1 MIGLFL
7 GSTDFPKIIL
17 KKIKKTGRKYFIV
30 DLTKNNL
37 FKRDK
42 YSHFISIGKF
52 GKILKLINEKKCKKV
67 LFAGRIDKPKILN
80 LKLDI
85 KGIYYLP
92 RIIKASKLGDAAI
105 LKELIK
111 ILSENNIKVI
121 KSNFFNPELTLSKG
135 NFSKIQPNK
144 FDLSNIF
151 KGIKSLNKLN
161 AHNHVQ
167 GLVMRNDHIIAKETS
182 TGTKKM
188 LLSINK
194 SKKNYGILIKFPK
207 RKQDLRADLP
217 TIGIDTLRDCKKV
230 NIKGIILKANQNIF
244 LDKKKCLNFA
254 NKNKMF
260 IKTVWKKYL
269 YLQVSLQEIN

>member
-7 GSTDFPKIIL
+7 GSTEFPKIIL
-17 KKIKKTGRKYFIV
+17 KKIKNKRKYFII
-30 DLTKNNL
+30 DLTKNNS
-37 FKRDK
+37 FKRNK

-52 GKILKLINEKKCKKV
+52 GQILKLIKENKCKNV
-67 LFAGRIDKPKILN
+67 LFAGRIDKPKISN

-111 ILSENNIKVI
+111 ILSENKIKVI

-135 NFSKIQPNK
+135 NLSKIKPNK
-144 FDLSNIF
+144 FDLSNIN
-151 KGIKSLNKLN
+151 KGIKFLNKIN

-167 GLVMRNDHIIAKETS
+167 GLIIRNNSIIAKETFM
-182 TGTKKM
+182 GTKKM
-188 LLSINK
+188 ILSVNK

-207 RKQDLRADLP
+207 KKQDLRADLP
-217 TIGIDTLRDCKKV
+217 TIGLDTFKDCNRV
-230 NIKGIILKANQNIF
+230 NIKGIVLKSNQNIF
-244 LDKKKCLNFA
+244 LDKNKCINFA
-254 NKNKMF
+254 NKNRIF
-260 IKTVWKKYL
+260 IK
-269 YLQVSLQEIN
+269 II